1 MNILDLVFPK
11 KCLECG
17 LPAQAGKE
25 GRYICFSCLSK
36 VKLAKPIC
44 PECEKPSVDGVVHF
58 KCKRKLGL
66 DGLISIWEYDGVIR
80 RAILALKYKFAL
92 EIAKELS
99 FLATE
104 KLSAISRRPEAT
116 LVPIPLHWYRRNWRG
131 FNQSEEI
138 GKLIAKELGW
148 KFIPDL
154 LIRKKATT
162 PQTEL
167 KAEDR
172 ISNIK
177 GVFAVNPI
185 YQPSDII
192 HQPLILFDDIWTTG
206 STLKEACKFLKRKAL
221 GEVWALTL
229 AK

>member
-17 LPAQAGKE
+17 KE
-25 GRYICFSCLSK
+25 RSYICYSCLAK

-44 PECEKPSVDGVVHF
+44 PECEKPAVDGVVHF

-66 DGLISIWEYDGVIR
+66 AGLISIWEYDGVIR

-99 FLATE
+99 FIVAERLQALGLWP
-104 KLSAISRRPEAT
+104 KAV
-116 LVPIPLHWYRRNWRG
+116 LVPIPLHWYRKNWRG

-138 GKLIAKELGW
+138 GKLIAKDLDW

-154 LIRKKATT
+154 LIRKKAAT

-167 KAEDR
+167 KGEDR
-172 ISNIK
+172 ADNVK
-177 GVFAVNPI
+177 GVFAVNPL
-185 YQPSDII
+185 YQSLDINN
-192 HQPLILFDDIWTTG
+192 QPLILLDDVWTTG
-206 STLKEACKFLKRKAL
+206 STLKEACKFLKREGL
-221 GEVWALTL
+221 GEVWGLSI